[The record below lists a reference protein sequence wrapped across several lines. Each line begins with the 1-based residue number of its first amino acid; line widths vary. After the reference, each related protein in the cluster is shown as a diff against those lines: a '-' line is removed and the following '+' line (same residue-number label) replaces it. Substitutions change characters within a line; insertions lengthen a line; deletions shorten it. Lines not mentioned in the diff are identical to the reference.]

1 MYVSYRA
8 YLYVSMLKNRFRIS
22 GLLLAYS
29 SALWVRFG
37 ILISEIVVTC
47 VYLGSYSFSYF
58 GYTTE
63 VYGNLFNLF
72 NLLQTDINSGG
83 VLYMGVTW
91 RAKFITRWLSLHG
104 PHYLWTPFLIIDNSF
119 LFIWCLGPTL
129 EKKIWKKKYVRWHFI
144 YV

>member
-1 MYVSYRA
+1 MSQVRNSYFGDTTYMYVSYRA

-72 NLLQTDINSGG
+72 NLLQTDLNSGG

-104 PHYLWTPFLIIDNSF
+104 PFYGFQSIHIYRVSIIQETSHIKF
-119 LFIWCLGPTL
+119 
-129 EKKIWKKKYVRWHFI
+129 ER
-144 YV
+144 